1 MVDGFDVVPAG
12 GDYALTTW
20 NVGNT
25 DAGNLVLTPA
35 TQPVTTGSP
44 FSITGNFAG
53 LNASKVYFG
62 QVTSTLGTQSA
73 TTFVTVR
80 P

>member
-1 MVDGFDVVPAG
+1 MGS
-12 GDYALTTW
+12 
-20 NVGNT
+20 T
-25 DAGNLVLTPA
+25 DAGNLVLTP
-35 TQPVTTGSP
+35 TSQPVTKGSP
-44 FSITGNFAG
+44 FSITGNYAG
-53 LNASKVYFG
+53 LDSSKVYFG